1 MNLIQLEYF
10 LMAAREKNFTSA
22 AKKLYVSQPA
32 LSKQIALLEEQLQTK
47 LFYREHRQV
56 RLTYPGEIL
65 FEELTQVSQA
75 LQHAVDRVREESARC
90 YGQLSIGCLE
100 TISTQ
105 GFLLSLMQQWQDAY
119 PNQPLTTSRHSFRN
133 LVDLLEE
140 GRLDFIF
147 TLSFEQAY
155 LEQIGFVCHPVERRE
170 AGIVCAHNFKYIAQ
184 LRSGEY
190 SLKGATMLTIHPDIS
205 YGGRN
210 RAVEDC
216 HRLGIEFGH
225 MVECPN
231 IASLLSMLLTGRGFA
246 TLDRSILSRADG
258 PLEFFPFPP
267 GQCPFYVICAWN
279 ERRLSPAGKAFRSLL
294 LSSDTL
300 R

>member
-65 FEELTQVSQA
+65 YEELTQVSQA
-75 LQHAVDRVREESARC
+75 LQHAVDRVREENARC
-90 YGQLSIGCLE
+90 DGQLSIGCLE

-105 GFLLSLMQQWQDAY
+105 SFLLPLMQQWQDTY
-119 PNQPLTTSRHSFRN
+119 PHHPLNTSRHCFRN
-133 LVDLLEE
+133 LTDLLEE
-140 GRLDFIF
+140 GKLDFIF

-155 LEQIGFVCHPVERRE
+155 LEQLGFTCRPVEQRE
-170 AGIVCAHNFKYIAQ
+170 AGIVCAPNFTQIDQ
-184 LRSGEY
+184 LRSGDLA
-190 SLKGATMLTIHPDIS
+190 LKNATLLTIHADIS
-205 YGGRN
+205 QGGYN
-210 RAVEDC
+210 RAIEVC
-216 HRLGIEFGH
+216 RRLGIAFDH
-225 MVECPN
+225 VAECPN
-231 IASLLSMLLTGRGFA
+231 IDSLLSMLLTGRGFA
-246 TLDRSILSRADG
+246 TLDRNILFRADG

-267 GQCPFYVICAWN
+267 GQSAFFVLCAWN
-279 ERRLSPAGKAFRSLL
+279 DRRLSPAGKAFRALL
-294 LSSDTL
+294 QACDEQK
-300 R
+300 